1 MNIGVVLIVL
11 GFVLLILHAW
21 VLPAIDQTISDR
33 RPNSRFAS
41 EPYVAW
47 RRQHRRASVIG
58 ALSVIAL
65 GGLVVALL

>member
-11 GFVLLILHAW
+11 GFVLLLLHVW
-21 VLPAIDQTISDR
+21 VLPAIDQTISDG

-41 EPYVAW
+41 EAYVAW
-47 RRQHRRASVIG
+47 RRQQRRASLIG